1 MRTSDLVPIATWV
14 VTGLLLL
21 ASAGC
26 ATAPPSHEGKQ
37 DLQIDAVDALR
48 KMEASDPSLG
58 SFLQGSAGY
67 VVFPHVGKGG
77 YVVGGSYGRG
87 VVYRAGGTIGYA
99 DITQA
104 TVGFQFGGESYME
117 VLAFE
122 TSEDLDRFTAG
133 RLTFAANLSAVI
145 LKTGAAA
152 SAQYTEGVA
161 IFAKPIGGAM
171 VEAAVGGQQFT
182 YVPE

>member
-1 MRTSDLVPIATWV
+1 
-14 VTGLLLL
+14 
-21 ASAGC
+21 
-26 ATAPPSHEGKQ
+26 
-37 DLQIDAVDALR
+37 
-48 KMEASDPSLG
+48 
-58 SFLQGSAGY
+58 
-67 VVFPHVGKGG
+67 VGKGG